1 MDDSILVNFHCHSI
15 FSDGSQSPEVLAG
28 FLSSA
33 GVRYAALTDHDTLE
47 GLPRF
52 QEALKKNGIGYLPGV
67 ELTTHLNGIEVHLL
81 GYGFDPENPEVLT
94 TLQNLRQVK
103 GLEVHSIADSLRK
116 SGTSPVDR
124 DQSLSISAAPNGSLD
139 VEGAISLI
147 HRAGGQVF
155 WAHPLTYSTDLE
167 ILDRQIADLK
177 IKGLDGIEAIYAA
190 YSENEQSNLKT
201 LAIKHNLLIC
211 AGTDF
216 HNTSNTGSLPYGIRM
231 PRDVWTKFRDAVFSS
246 PIFNPGN
253 HLARDKET
261 TAENQSQQ
269 FVKGHHFKRRTFSL
283 RILLPTFIA
292 IALFLGAFWGFILP
306 SFEQT
311 LLERKREMIKELTNS
326 AVSILASYQRD
337 EQQGILSREE
347 AQALAITRVE
357 ALRYGPEGKDYFWIQ
372 DEQPVM
378 IMHPYR
384 PDLNGNEL
392 YSFVDPR
399 GVRIF
404 VEFAALVQREG
415 DGYIDYV
422 WQWKDDPQRLEPK
435 ESYVK
440 GFEPWGWI
448 VGTGIYIDDVDRE
461 IAMIEKNLT
470 TTSLV
475 IFGTI
480 VLLLLFVLQQSLR
493 IEKERQEVVDNLHES
508 NSRYHSLVEATTEGT
523 LLVLDQHIRYANPKI
538 LSMLGYTENQLE
550 FLDLFDLLPPDPNN
564 AAILDRIHGFQG
576 DSLALGESVEGCLKR
591 KDGSLL
597 ECILA
602 LNPIQYAGQNGF
614 ILLAKDV
621 TLQPDAVNRDGL
633 AQAAINAPIGVFR
646 ARAAR
651 QGTFLEINSAG
662 RALLPFST
670 GPRDSQPSL
679 ADLFADHSE
688 FDHVFQTILNNGG
701 IRNHILHI
709 VTGVAETRTVSLT
722 ANLVRDEIEQP
733 AFISGILEDIS
744 AASRKEAGRE
754 ALIDRLQSSLL
765 FLHEPIAHLGRDVLI
780 CGMDTSIEQLA
791 RMMTARGLTAA
802 LVSSGVD
809 TVIGIITDHDLRERA
824 LAENIDHNAPIHTI
838 MSSPITKISDQ
849 ALLYEALMK
858 MEEKGVRHLA
868 VEDANGQIVSV
879 IDSKSLI
886 QFQRYGPIVL
896 AREISRSKTTEDV
909 ARYCDRRSLLAKT
922 LLDSSARP
930 RPVTNMLTSIC
941 DAATEKLINLAMEKL
956 GPPPAEFSFIAM
968 GSQGRQEQTLVT
980 DQDNGIIYLDSST
993 SDDAQLKKYFLD
1005 LGTFV
1010 CEGLNQA
1017 GYLYCQGKVMANNPH
1032 WCRSLSDWQ
1041 ARFNEWIQIP
1051 EPQEMI
1057 DLNIFFDFRPVY
1069 GDDELTQSLHR
1080 HIHKTLS
1087 ETPSFFPLLAQ
1098 NTLSFKP
1105 PLRLPGNLFLSG
1117 GAVDH
1122 AGEINLKDAMMPII
1136 SFARLYAL
1144 KHQINQTHTLERIEE
1159 LTQRNII
1166 LPSSREE
1173 IIAAYDQIMRLRLES
1188 QLAAS
1193 LTGQVPQNI
1202 ILPGKLGYSQQELL
1216 KQAFA
1221 QVSAIQKKVSYDF
1234 LGGISQ

>member
-28 FLSSA
+28 FLALA

-67 ELTTHLNGIEVHLL
+67 EITTQLNGIEVHLL
-81 GYGFDPENPEVLT
+81 GYGVDSENPELQT
-94 TLQNLRQVK
+94 TLHNLRQVK
-103 GLEVHSIADSLRK
+103 GLDVHSIAGSLRK
-116 SGTSPVDR
+116 AGTSPVDH
-124 DQSLSISAAPNGSLD
+124 DQTQSMSAAPNGSLEIKD
-139 VEGAISLI
+139 AIALI
-147 HRAGGQVF
+147 HRAGGRAF
-155 WAHPLTYSTDLE
+155 WAHPFTYTTDLE
-167 ILDRQIADLK
+167 ILDRQIGELK
-177 IKGLDGIEAIYAA
+177 IEGLDGIEVFYAD
-190 YSENEQSNLKT
+190 YSVDEQSNLKA

-216 HNTSNTGSLPYGIRM
+216 HYPNNISSLPYGIRM
-231 PRDVWTKFRDAVFSS
+231 PRDAWVKFRDAVFSS
-246 PIFNPGN
+246 PIFNPGT
-253 HLARDKET
+253 LP
-261 TAENQSQQ
+261 AENDGSEAGSPNLKSG
-269 FVKGHHFKRRTFSL
+269 KGHRFKRRTFTL
-283 RILLPTFIA
+283 RILIPTFIA

-311 LLERKREMIKELTNS
+311 LLDRKREMIKELTNS

-337 EQQGILSREE
+337 EQEGLLTREE
-347 AQALAITRVE
+347 AQSLAITRVE
-357 ALRYGPEGKDYFWIQ
+357 ALRYGLEGKDYFWIQ
-372 DEQPVM
+372 DGQPAM

-384 PDLNGNEL
+384 PDLNGKEL

-399 GVRIF
+399 GVHIF
-404 VEFAALVQREG
+404 VEFASLVQREG

-422 WQWKDDPQRLEPK
+422 WQWKDDPRRLEPK

-461 IAMIEKNLT
+461 IAAIEKNLT
-470 TTSLV
+470 TTSLL
-475 IFGTI
+475 IFGAI
-480 VLLLLFVLQQSLR
+480 VILLLFVLQQSLR
-493 IEKERQEVVDNLHES
+493 IEKERQEVVDNLSES
-508 NSRYHSLVEATTEGT
+508 TSRYHSLVEATTEGT
-523 LLVLDQHIRYANPKI
+523 LLVLENHIRYANPKF
-538 LSMLGYTENQLE
+538 LSMLGYTVHQLE
-550 FLDLFDLLPPDPNN
+550 FLDLFDLIPPDPNN
-564 AAILDRIHGFQG
+564 AAILDRIHGSQG
-576 DSLALGESVEGCLKR
+576 DSLATGEAVEGCLKR
-591 KDGSLL
+591 MDGSLL

-602 LNPIQYAGQNGF
+602 LNPIQYTGQNGF

-621 TLQPDAVNRDGL
+621 TRQPDAVVRDGL
-633 AQAAINAPIGVFR
+633 AQAAINAPIGIFR

-651 QGTFLEINSAG
+651 QGTFLEINPAG
-662 RALLPFST
+662 RALLPSSA
-670 GPRDSQPSL
+670 GSQESQPSL

-688 FDHVFQTILNNGG
+688 FDHVLQTILNNGV

-709 VTGVAETRTVSLT
+709 VTGEADARTVSLT
-722 ANLVRDEIEQP
+722 ASLVTDENDQP

-744 AASRKEAGRE
+744 AARRQEAGRE

-765 FLHEPIAHLGRDVLI
+765 FLHEPIARLGRDVLI
-780 CGMDTSIEQLA
+780 CTMETSIEQLS
-791 RMMTARGLTAA
+791 RMMTARGVTAA

-809 TVIGIITDHDLRERA
+809 TIIGIITDHDLRERV

-858 MEEKGVRHLA
+858 MEEKGFRHLA

-886 QFQRYGPIVL
+886 QFQRYAPIVL
-896 AREISRSKTTEDV
+896 TREISRSKTAEDV

-922 LLDSSARP
+922 LLDTSARP
-930 RPVTNMLTSIC
+930 RPVTNILTSIC
-941 DAATEKLINLAMEKL
+941 DAATEKLINLGIEKL
-956 GPPPAEFSFIAM
+956 GPPPAVFSFIAM
-968 GSQGRQEQTLVT
+968 GSQGRQEQTLVS
-980 DQDNGIIYLDSST
+980 DQDNGIIYLASPT
-993 SDDAQLKKYFLD
+993 ADDARVKTYFLD

-1010 CEGLNQA
+1010 CDGLSRA
-1017 GYLYCQGKVMANNPH
+1017 GYPYCHGNVMANNPH

-1041 ARFNEWIQIP
+1041 ARFDQWIQIP

-1057 DLNIFFDFRPVY
+1057 DLNIFFDFRPVF
-1069 GDDELTQSLHR
+1069 GDDELAHSLRR
-1080 HIHKTLS
+1080 HIHKTLAD
-1087 ETPSFFPLLAQ
+1087 TPSFFPLLAQ
-1098 NTLSFKP
+1098 NTLAFKP

-1117 GAVDH
+1117 GAVNH
-1122 AGEINLKDAMMPII
+1122 AGDINLKDAMMPIV

-1159 LTQRNII
+1159 LAERNII
-1166 LPSSREE
+1166 LPSSREDITAAYE
-1173 IIAAYDQIMRLRLES
+1173 IILRLRLES

-1193 LTGQVPQNI
+1193 QSGEPSQNSI
-1202 ILPGKLGYSQQELL
+1202 HPGKLGYSQQELL
-1216 KQAFA
+1216 KQSFT

-1234 LGGISQ
+1234 LGGAAA